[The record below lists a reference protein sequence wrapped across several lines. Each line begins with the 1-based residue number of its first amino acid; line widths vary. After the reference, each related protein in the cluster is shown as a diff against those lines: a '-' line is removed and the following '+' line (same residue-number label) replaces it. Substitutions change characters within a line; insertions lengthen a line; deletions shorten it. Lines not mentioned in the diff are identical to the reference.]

1 MPDSDTMRAA
11 MVERQI
17 AARGVTDRRVLAAMR
32 DVPREAFV
40 PALDQRN
47 SHRIFAGARA
57 TGWHGLYLG
66 WARLALR
73 VYQAFAYLRGPPG
86 QLLHRVEGGGPER

>member
-1 MPDSDTMRAA
+1 MCPAKP
-11 MVERQI
+11 
-17 AARGVTDRRVLAAMR
+17 LC
-32 DVPREAFV
+32 PRWISA
-40 PALDQRN
+40 N

-73 VYQAFAYLRGPPG
+73 VYQAFAYLRGPLG
-86 QLLHRVEGGGPER
+86 QLLRRVEGGGPER

>member
-40 PALDQRN
+40 PALDQREQPPHFRRRARHWLARLGLGLGAPRAARL
-47 SHRIFAGARA
+47 SGVRLFAGP
-57 TGWHGLYLG
+57 L
-66 WARLALR
+66 
-73 VYQAFAYLRGPPG
+73 G
-86 QLLHRVEGGGPER
+86 QLLRRVEGGGPER